1 MVNMSYT
8 ALYRQYRPKAFEEV
22 IGQEHITTILRN
34 QITGGRVAHA
44 YLFAGTRGTGKTS
57 TAKIFARAVNCR
69 DNSGGNP
76 CNVCAVCKMDLEGK
90 LIDVIE
96 IDAASNRGVDEIRD
110 LREKVKYPP
119 AEGKYRVYIIDEVHM
134 LTAEAFNALLKTLE
148 EPPAHVIFI
157 LATTEPQKLPATILS
172 RCQRFDFKRIS
183 VEDIAARLKYVLEKQ
198 ELEAEEEAVKL
209 IAETADGAMR
219 DALSVLDQCAV
230 FREGRLTVEHVVSV
244 LGLAGDGYLFDLSKA
259 VLNSDAAGCME
270 IVDAAVREGKD
281 IGQLFKDA
289 IQHFRDIMIAKVCP
303 EGLKDISQEK
313 RGRLTDLAGSI
324 DLDPVI
330 RAINTLSEA
339 EAKAKWSSQPRIFLE
354 VALIKLCEPS
364 MDNSVEGMEER
375 ISRLEALVLHKNDA
389 VDYSVVRQEQKAPLE
404 YETLKVEEAVTGDA
418 EKKIQEQKETQYP
431 TTGTNKPKSSG
442 GAKPSLDTITGKWA
456 EVLKYLEKNKK
467 GLYTLL
473 QRSRPLEV
481 KGSCLVIGCESLH
494 GIYYDIANSKDNID
508 ALKKAVNTIID
519 DGLDVRV
526 KHLSSASDPSAE
538 EVFEEGPDLVEEV
551 KRIFGEDLVEVIDD
565 EDSL

>member
-8 ALYRQYRPKAFEEV
+8 ALYRQYRPKVFEEV
-22 IGQEHITTILRN
+22 IGQEHISTILRN

-44 YLFAGTRGTGKTS
+44 YLFTGTRGTGKTS
-57 TAKIFARAVNCR
+57 TAKIFARAVNCL
-69 DNSGGNP
+69 DNSRGNP
-76 CNVCAVCKMDLEGK
+76 CNVCTVCKMDLEGK
-90 LIDVIE
+90 LIDVVE

-183 VEDIAARLKYVLEKQ
+183 VDDIAARLKFVLEKQ
-198 ELEAEEEAVKL
+198 GLEAEEGAIQL

-230 FREGRLTVEHVVSV
+230 FQEGRLTVEHVVSV
-244 LGLAGDGYLFDLSKA
+244 LGMAGDGYLFDLSKA
-259 VLNSDAAGCME
+259 VLNSDAAGCIE
-270 IVDAAVREGKD
+270 IVDTIVREGKD
-281 IGQLFKDA
+281 IGQLFKDT
-289 IQHFRDIMIAKVCP
+289 IQHFRDIMIAKVSP

-313 RGRLTDLAGSI
+313 RDRLTDLAGSTG
-324 DLDPVI
+324 LNPMI

-364 MDNSVEGMEER
+364 MDSSVEGMEER
-375 ISRLEALVLHKNDA
+375 ISRLEELIFNKNDA
-389 VDYSVVRQEQKAPLE
+389 INNNSAVGQEKKAIQEHKASKAEETVTGSVEK
-404 YETLKVEEAVTGDA
+404 ETLTF
-418 EKKIQEQKETQYP
+418 
-431 TTGTNKPKSSG
+431 
-442 GAKPSLDTITGKWA
+442 DTIAGRWG
-456 EVLKYLEKNKK
+456 EVLKYLERNKK

-473 QRSRPLEV
+473 QHSKPLEV
-481 KGSCLVIGCESLH
+481 KGTCLVIGCESLH

-519 DGLDVRV
+519 SGLDVRIEN
-526 KHLSSASDPSAE
+526 LSSASGPPSG
-538 EVFEEGPDLVEEV
+538 EVSEEGPDLVEEA
-551 KRIFGEDLVEVIDD
+551 KRIFGEDLVEVIDE

>member
-8 ALYRQYRPKAFEEV
+8 ALYRQYRPKVFEEV
-22 IGQEHITTILRN
+22 IGQEHISTILRN

-44 YLFAGTRGTGKTS
+44 YLFTGTRGTGKTS
-57 TAKIFARAVNCR
+57 TAKIFARAVNCL
-69 DNSGGNP
+69 DNSRGNP
-76 CNVCAVCKMDLEGK
+76 CNVCTVCKMDLEGK
-90 LIDVIE
+90 LIDVVE

-183 VEDIAARLKYVLEKQ
+183 VDDIAARLKFVLEKQ
-198 ELEAEEEAVKL
+198 GLEAEEGAIQL

-230 FREGRLTVEHVVSV
+230 FQEGRLTVEHVVSV
-244 LGLAGDGYLFDLSKA
+244 LGMAGDGYLFDLSKA
-259 VLNSDAAGCME
+259 VLNSDAAGCIE
-270 IVDAAVREGKD
+270 IVDTIVREGKD
-281 IGQLFKDA
+281 IGQLFKDT
-289 IQHFRDIMIAKVCP
+289 IQHFRDIMIAKVSP

-313 RGRLTDLAGSI
+313 RDRLTDLAGSTG
-324 DLDPVI
+324 LNPMI

-364 MDNSVEGMEER
+364 MDSSVEGMEER
-375 ISRLEALVLHKNDA
+375 ISRLEELIFNKNDA
-389 VDYSVVRQEQKAPLE
+389 INNNSAVGQEKKAIQEHKASKAEETVTGSVEK
-404 YETLKVEEAVTGDA
+404 ETLTF
-418 EKKIQEQKETQYP
+418 
-431 TTGTNKPKSSG
+431 
-442 GAKPSLDTITGKWA
+442 DTIAGRWG
-456 EVLKYLEKNKK
+456 EVLKYLERNKK

-473 QRSRPLEV
+473 QHSKPLEV
-481 KGSCLVIGCESLH
+481 KGTCLVIGCESLH

-519 DGLDVRV
+519 SGLDVRIEN
-526 KHLSSASDPSAE
+526 LSSAFGPPSG
-538 EVFEEGPDLVEEV
+538 EVSEEGPDLVEEA
-551 KRIFGEDLVEVIDD
+551 KRIFGEDLVEVIDE